1 MLMQTES
8 TQHIFPLGMASE
20 HEKVKIVSIHGGKM
34 LTKRLASMGLIEDI
48 EIQVLQK
55 EHNNGIIVLC
65 GETRLALGMGMAHK
79 ISVAL
84 IT

>member
-8 TQHIFPLGMASE
+8 TQHTFPLGMAGE
-20 HEKVKIVSIHGGKM
+20 FEKVKIVSVHGGKL
-34 LTKRLASMGLIEDI
+34 LTKRLASMGLVEDT

-55 EHNNGIIVLC
+55 ERNSGVVVLC

-79 ISVAL
+79 ISV
-84 IT
+84 IPVR

>member
-8 TQHIFPLGMASE
+8 TQHTFPLGLASE
-20 HEKVKIVSIHGGKM
+20 FEKVKIVSVHGGKV
-34 LTKRLASMGLIEDI
+34 LTKRLASMGLVEDT

-55 EHNNGIIVLC
+55 EHGSGVVVLC

-79 ISVAL
+79 ISVIL
-84 IT
+84 VR

>member
-8 TQHIFPLGMASE
+8 TQHIFPLGLAGE
-20 HEKVKIVSIHGGKM
+20 CEKVKIVSIHGGKM

-55 EHNNGIIVLC
+55 EHQNGIVVLC

-84 IT
+84 VA

>member
-8 TQHIFPLGMASE
+8 IQHSFPLGLASE
-20 HEKVKIVSIHGGKM
+20 FEKVKIVSVHGGKV
-34 LTKRLASMGLIEDI
+34 LTKRLASMGLVEDT

-55 EHNNGIIVLC
+55 EHGSGVVVLC

-79 ISVAL
+79 ISVIL
-84 IT
+84 VR